1 MNIEYYTVDQFL
13 YRANI
18 AESKNLMPFLVV
30 LRKISLKIQN
40 FNLFQIVPLRRD
52 QFNWLTTKLQN

>member
-18 AESKNLMPFLVV
+18 AESKNLMPYFGFLKKN
-30 LRKISLKIQN
+30 LAQNPKFQLISNCPFKTGSI
-40 FNLFQIVPLRRD
+40 
-52 QFNWLTTKLQN
+52 